1 MTGWPASAI
10 RAIVMV
16 MVVYGGW
23 ALKRPT
29 DLINS
34 LYVAAIIIL
43 VWEPRQLFQAGF
55 QLSFF
60 VVLCIILILPPF
72 QKLTARLLQTDPL
85 LPRTT
90 TPQMAE
96 MVAHSHTLYS
106 GSLFHVH
113 RCLVGFNSLNSLLL
127 PHSYARQWAGQCA
140 GSLSV
145 RSGIDRKHIEPFV
158 GWLVSLGRRVV

>member
-85 LPRTT
+85 LPEQLRPKWQKWWRT
-90 TPQMAE
+90 P
-96 MVAHSHTLYS
+96 AHYVLDLFFTSIAAWL
-106 GSLFHVH
+106 GSIPLT
-113 RCLVGFNSLNSLLL
+113 
-127 PHSYARQWAGQCA
+127 
-140 GSLSV
+140 
-145 RSGIDRKHIEPFV
+145 
-158 GWLVSLGRRVV
+158 